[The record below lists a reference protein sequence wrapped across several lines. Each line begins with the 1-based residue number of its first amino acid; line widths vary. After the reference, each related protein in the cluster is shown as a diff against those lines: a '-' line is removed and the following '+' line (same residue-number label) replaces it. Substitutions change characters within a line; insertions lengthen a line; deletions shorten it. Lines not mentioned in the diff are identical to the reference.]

1 MPVKKIT
8 KQNKP
13 ILQRRGIP
21 RILRLKI
28 IYGDDFIDYIKD
40 DYGVEKFL
48 RDIFRGRNAKGVFLK
63 NNRKVKEFVA
73 NWIVFTEY
81 YKERFGKNIRDKDA
95 VDKLFQEQNFKGLKR
110 LYSFRCELFKADFSL
125 DKDFYTRLDKYLVL
139 LRKINRTILQAQ
151 RKRERYLIKNNEW

>member
-1 MPVKKIT
+1 MLIKENKI
-8 KQNKP
+8 
-13 ILQRRGIP
+13 ISRSRGIP

-48 RDIFRGRNAKGVFLK
+48 RDIFRNRNAKGVFLK
-63 NNRKVKEFVA
+63 NNPKVKEFVA

-81 YKERFGKNIRDKDA
+81 YKKRFGKNIRDKDA
-95 VDKLFQEQNFKGLKR
+95 INKLSAELKFGGLKR

-125 DKDFYTRLDKYLVL
+125 DKAFSIRLEKYL
-139 LRKINRTILQAQ
+139 TILKKMNSVIFKER
-151 RKRERYLIKNNEW
+151 RKREQYFIRNKDW

>member
-1 MPVKKIT
+1 MPAKKIT
-8 KQNKP
+8 KQNISIP
-13 ILQRRGIP
+13 QRRGIP
-21 RILRLKI
+21 RILRLKM

-40 DYGVEKFL
+40 DYGVERFL

-63 NNRKVKEFVA
+63 KNRKVKEFVA
-73 NWIVFTEY
+73 NWIIFTEY

-125 DKDFYTRLDKYLVL
+125 DKDFYIRLDKYLVL